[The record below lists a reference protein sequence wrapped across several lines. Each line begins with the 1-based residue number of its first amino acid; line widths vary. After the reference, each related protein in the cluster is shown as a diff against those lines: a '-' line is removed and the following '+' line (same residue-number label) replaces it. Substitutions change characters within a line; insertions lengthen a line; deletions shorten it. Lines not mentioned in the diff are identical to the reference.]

1 MGYPA
6 CVKHISG
13 DEAANRNKLVDD
25 NELREQYD
33 RLDARLTD
41 LMARHGITALR
52 ISLGI
57 VFIWFGFLKFFPGL
71 SPAADLAA
79 RTIGVLSFGLIPPAT
94 AVLILAVWE
103 SLIGMGLL
111 TGRALRLTLAL
122 LWVQMLG
129 TATPLVIFPAE
140 TWTVFPIAPTLEGQ
154 YIIKNLVLISAGLVL
169 GATVRGGK
177 LVPDRDLPPPPPPPR
192 RPGKPKPVEVR
203 IRW

>member
-1 MGYPA
+1 
-6 CVKHISG
+6 V
-13 DEAANRNKLVDD
+13 ND
-25 NELREQYD
+25 NELHEAYEQ
-33 RLDARLTD
+33 LDSRLTR
-41 LMARHGITALR
+41 LMARYGITALR
-52 ISLGI
+52 ISLGV
-57 VFIWFGFLKFFPGL
+57 VFLWFGFLKFFPGL

-103 SLIGMGLL
+103 SLIGIGLL
-111 TGRALRLTLAL
+111 TGRAMRLTLAL
-122 LWVQMLG
+122 LWLQMLG
-129 TATPLVIFPAE
+129 TATPLVLFPAE

-177 LVPDRDLPPPPPPPR
+177 LVTGRDLPPPPQS
-192 RPGKPKPVEVR
+192 GKPKPAEVR